1 MTIKMSWLWLLLMAP
16 KDFNRKF
23 KMRKGKS
30 RYVPKALFIL
40 IFTMYP
46 PSLVTLNQYLAVGTN
61 LTAYL
66 CLPAEVTSFASC
78 AALLFSLLPC
88 TVVTVF
94 VKCTAAGKTDSTVI
108 NFKISGIL

>member
-1 MTIKMSWLWLLLMAP
+1 
-16 KDFNRKF
+16 
-23 KMRKGKS
+23 MRKGKS

-66 CLPAEVTSFASC
+66 CLPAEVTSFASW

-94 VKCTAAGKTDSTVI
+94 VKYMCGKLKRWLMV
-108 NFKISGIL
+108 NYKLCN